1 MNDGGAD
8 PVNQN
13 DKVSG
18 NGTIDEDTLAEGRLT
33 PEELAA
39 AERPLPDDDLD
50 IAAEGDADE
59 DARIEELLTE
69 IADLKDRLARQ
80 AAETEN
86 VRKRGAREKA
96 DSANYAITGFARD
109 LLSVADN
116 LARALDAA
124 EKDEVVNE
132 GLLTGVKM
140 TEKELL
146 KAFEKHGIARVDSVG
161 EKLDPNLHQAMMEV
175 EATDETPAGTIA
187 LELQPGY
194 TIRDRLLR
202 PAMVSVAK

>member
-59 DARIEELLTE
+59 DARVEELLTE